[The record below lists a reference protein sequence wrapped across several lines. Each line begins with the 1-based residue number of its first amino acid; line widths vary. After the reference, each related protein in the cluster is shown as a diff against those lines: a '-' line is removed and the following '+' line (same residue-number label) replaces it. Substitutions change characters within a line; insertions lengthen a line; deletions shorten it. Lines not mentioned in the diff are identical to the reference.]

1 MGAPK
6 KARMPSPI
14 SRATVPSYLYA
25 GLLIC
30 SNAPWMIS
38 DHSSGSRRS
47 AAAVEPLTS
56 QKSMVT
62 TRRSP
67 TISPRVRAD
76 SSLVSSSFGMY
87 CWSWDSRACDDGE
100 AEGGGGC
107 GGGGGAA
114 AGWEAGEETAVA
126 GGGLAGRGA
135 TAGFTPGVCAVAVWA
150 AGRQMKPPE
159 STSLSP
165 QLSQKFVA

>member
-1 MGAPK
+1 M
-6 KARMPSPI
+6 
-14 SRATVPSYLYA
+14 
-25 GLLIC
+25 
-30 SNAPWMIS
+30 
-38 DHSSGSRRS
+38 
-47 AAAVEPLTS
+47 
-56 QKSMVT
+56 
-62 TRRSP
+62 
-67 TISPRVRAD
+67 
-76 SSLVSSSFGMY
+76 VSSSFGMY
-87 CWSWDSRACDDGE
+87 CWSWDSPACDDGE

-165 QLSQKFVA
+165 QLSQKFVASGNAKPHRGQAWTSRVPQCLQKLAPARLGVWQLGQFITSVLSPPWVDWF